1 MGQKGL
7 QDMEVTG
14 EYYQAIWYDV
24 AIILYSKY
32 LALERLLIAYTDCLV
47 HMARRK
53 I

>member
-1 MGQKGL
+1 MFQLAQIL
-7 QDMEVTG
+7 QHLK
-14 EYYQAIWYDV
+14 YQAIWYDV

-47 HMARRK
+47 HMTRRK